1 MMAVSFAQDIRPL
14 FTDMDIAHMGDLGV
28 PLDDLGYMRDPDHAQ
43 RVLNRVSNGSMPP
56 RRSGEPP
63 WSPES
68 VQLFRDWIAGGYQ
81 S

>member
-14 FTDMDIAHMGDLGV
+14 FTDMDIAHMKDLGV
-28 PLDDLGYMRDPDHAQ
+28 ALDDFGYMHDPAHAQ
-43 RVLNRVSNGSMPP
+43 QVLDQVSAGLMPP
-56 RRSGEPP
+56 RRSGEQS

>member
-28 PLDDLGYMRDPDHAQ
+28 PLDDLGYMRDPGHAQ
-43 RVLNRVSNGSMPP
+43 QVLDAVSTGVMPP